1 MWAASPEVPRPHK
14 TLDMVWANFVRSHER
29 SNMAAL
35 RLLREENEQQRNR
48 ATDQQCEHHP
58 ST

>member
-1 MWAASPEVPRPHK
+1 MWAASPEV
-14 TLDMVWANFVRSHER
+14 LDMVWANFVRSHER
-29 SNMAAL
+29 SNMAAF